1 MIGTECFQRREKRQ
15 YEKSESSSELGIVR
29 FMLAQRKAT
38 NRISQ
43 PVLRGASRPDV
54 LLLLQLLQAT
64 SPCSLAL
71 QPYSPTIQPRQSRD
85 GRLPHQQANSALFF
99 ISSFYLL
106 SSQHKPHLQ
115 AIHLLAFTKSS
126 TITLNMV
133 AQTAAFKKAVE
144 DSRKLKAKPNND
156 ELLEVPASSPVL
168 YFSAIELAHADTFFA
183 SSSTQI
189 TSRALAKTSLRP
201 PSRAALRSRF
211 VPLPLLPPLAYC
223 LSLPGCLD

>member
-1 MIGTECFQRREKRQ
+1 MIVTECFQRREKRQ
-15 YEKSESSSELGIVR
+15 YEKSESNSELGIVR
-29 FMLAQRKAT
+29 FMLAQQQAT
-38 NRISQ
+38 NKISQ

-54 LLLLQLLQAT
+54 LLLQLLQAT

-99 ISSFYLL
+99 ISSFDLL

-189 TSRALAKTSLRP
+189 TSRALAKTSPRP
-201 PSRAALRSRF
+201 PSPAALRSRF